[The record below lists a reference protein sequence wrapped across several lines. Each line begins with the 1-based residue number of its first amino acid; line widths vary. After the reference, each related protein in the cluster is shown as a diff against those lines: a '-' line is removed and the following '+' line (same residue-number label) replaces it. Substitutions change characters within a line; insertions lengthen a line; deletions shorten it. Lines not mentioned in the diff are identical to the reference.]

1 MSATTGPAS
10 AATSPDA
17 VRILGFV
24 NHIAP
29 SPDIEEA
36 IERAF
41 SWGVDVVVAQG
52 TGSDWGPY
60 WLGSGEQV
68 SANQAANV
76 EPYVRAAL
84 RHGVPFVFSFGI
96 AGADPHLETC
106 LQGFDAM
113 CARNGW
119 EPRVGVVRSEVDRDL
134 LTAAITDGP
143 PVVPCSADA
152 GLSPELTVADVE
164 EADRIVALIGPEPIM
179 AALGHDDA
187 QGRLDGV
194 LTGRALDIG
203 LFMALPMLRG
213 LPTAVAAHAGK
224 MLECGG
230 LALEPG
236 DSGRCIWASLDAD
249 GFTVRSPHEGAR
261 PTIRSLV
268 SHTFYERAH
277 PTLEENPGGTL
288 DLGEA
293 TYADVVE
300 RVGDGADA
308 TDVPGVRC
316 EGARWHEAPYTL
328 LMEGARREGFRAV
341 SLLGVREPELL
352 AQARTWTDAAEQAVA
367 AAPRFA
373 AAIAEGRLRLTTRI
387 FGLDAVLG
395 ALEPHTS
402 VTGHEAGVLVDVVA
416 DTAELAKEVAY
427 YAFIRLFIG
436 PYPGRKTTAGNAAA
450 PIMPVV
456 VPVSDV
462 YTFSIYHLLPLAD
475 PCGPFPYVVTHF
487 PRPAETDGA
496 AGAVPTDATHQEPAR
511 ASV

>member
-1 MSATTGPAS
+1 MTEP
-10 AATSPDA
+10 

-29 SPDIEEA
+29 AADIEDEIA
-36 IERAF
+36 QALE
-41 SWGVDVVVAQG
+41 WGVDVIVAQG

-84 RHGVPFVFSFGI
+84 EHGIPFVFSFGI
-96 AGADPHLETC
+96 AGGNVHLETC
-106 LQGFDAM
+106 LRAFDEL

-119 EPRVGVVRSEVDRDL
+119 APRLGVVRSEIGKDYL
-134 LTAAITDGP
+134 AAAVADGP
-143 PVVPCSADA
+143 PVVPASDGAGHGNLTLADVADA
-152 GLSPELTVADVE
+152 E
-164 EADRIVALIGPEPIM
+164 RIVALIGPEPVM
-179 AALGHDDA
+179 DLLARGV
-187 QGRLDGV
+187 DGV

-213 LPTAVAAHAGK
+213 IPTAVAAHAGK
-224 MLECGG
+224 LLECGG
-230 LALEPG
+230 LGLSPG
-236 DSGRCIWASLDAD
+236 DSGRAIWASVDAT
-249 GFTVRSPHEGAR
+249 GFEVRSPSRDADA
-261 PTIRSLV
+261 TVRSLV
-268 SHTFYERAH
+268 SHTFYERSH

-288 DLGEA
+288 DLGQA
-293 TYADVVE
+293 TYRE
-300 RVGDGADA
+300 
-308 TDVPGVRC
+308 TELGVRC
-316 EGARWHEAPYTL
+316 EGAVWHDAPYTV

-341 SLLGVREPELL
+341 SLLGVREPALL
-352 AQARTWTDAAEQAVA
+352 AQARGWADAAEAQVA

-373 AAIAEGRLRLTTRI
+373 QAFASGRLKVATRI

-395 ALEPHTS
+395 SLEPNTA

-416 DTAELAKEVAY
+416 DTEDLAKEAAY

-456 VPVSDV
+456 VPVSEV
-462 YTFSIYHLLPLAD
+462 FTFSIYHLLPLAD
-475 PCGPFPYVVTHF
+475 PLEPFALSVESF
-487 PRPAETDGA
+487 PRTS
-496 AGAVPTDATHQEPAR
+496 AVEREERDSAL
-511 ASV
+511 V